1 LVGVNNY
8 YKDFS
13 TVPVLH
19 MRRFTLSAVAALSA
33 SLFYGGVMADVDDTP
48 LFVAAGGNDIGLCQ
62 SEAEPCRTL
71 GYALKRVGKNG
82 QIRVGDGSYELS
94 EPADVIYLL
103 SASIDVRG
111 NYADG
116 AGSTIV
122 GVPHEFAASLAAKG
136 FRVIADSKGLDSR
149 GLSQAAVQTQL
160 GLQSNTAATACVGG
174 SAGAFPCDKVDLLAH
189 VADRTP
195 ASRGADIWGFMD
207 LNTHREYAIVGY
219 SSGTAVYDVSN
230 PEDPR
235 EVGFI
240 DGQSTTWRDIKVY
253 QFWNAVDERWNAY
266 AYVTADNASDGLFII
281 DLSQLPHQVA
291 RISYASDFAEA
302 HNVFLTDTDFSTG
315 LSLTGDAPNLIL
327 AGSNLSDG
335 RFRAYSLADPRAPS
349 FTATPATPP
358 NQPGGDRL
366 YMHDAASMVVSDSRK
381 DTQCVNAGG
390 SDHCDILFDF
400 NESTV
405 DIWDITL
412 ADNPVRLSQ
421 FPYGDASYTH
431 SGWPTEDQQFLF
443 IQDELD
449 ERDRF
454 LPTTLRAVDISD
466 LTAPVHRGSWTGPN
480 RAIDHNGFVR
490 GNRYYMSNYSR
501 GLSILD
507 ISDAVSP
514 SLVGRFD
521 TYPSS
526 DLVGFPGNWGT
537 YPFFPSGN
545 IGLSDIDS
553 GFYLVADNT
562 LDVPQGTLSFSVD
575 AYGADETQSINLT
588 VQRSGGSVAAVSV
601 RWEAIAATADFDD
614 IATTKGI
621 LNWADGDG
629 SIRTI
634 NLGLTND
641 GRVEGLERVLIKLQA
656 PTGGATLSS
665 PSIASAWLSD
675 PGDSATVAFSTAT
688 ASIAERG
695 FATAIAVVKRTGSTS
710 GAVSVDYAIT
720 GGDADNGADYTGPM
734 TGTVSW
740 GDGDANPK
748 WLEYEITDDGSG
760 ETDEFFELT
769 LSNPGGGSIGTNSVL
784 RIDILDGTG
793 SNSAPNSV
801 AGASQTVAGG
811 RTVTLDGNASNDP
824 DGDSLTYAWSQTMG
838 PTITLSNAS
847 SASASFRAPS
857 VGSDTLLQFQL
868 EVIDPHG
875 LTDTSTATVTVSA
888 DSSGEPSGGGSVDFW
903 TLLGLVALFAFSR
916 RDASLLSFVRDP
928 VPSK

>member
-1 LVGVNNY
+1 LVGVNSY

-13 TVPVLH
+13 TVPVPH
-19 MRRFTLSAVAALSA
+19 MRRFRLPALAALL
-33 SLFYGGVMADVDDTP
+33 SLLFAGGVMADVDDTP
-48 LFVAAGGNDIGLCQ
+48 LFVAASGNDTGLCQ
-62 SEAEPCRTL
+62 SEAKPCRTL
-71 GYALKRVGKNG
+71 GFALQRVGKNG

-94 EPADVIYLL
+94 EPADVVYLL
-103 SASIDVRG
+103 SAAIDVRG
-111 NYADG
+111 SYANG

-122 GVPHEFAASLAAKG
+122 GVPPQFAARLAAKG
-136 FRVIADSKGLDSR
+136 FRVIADSKGL
-149 GLSQAAVQTQL
+149 GQALAQSQESL
-160 GLQSNTAATACVGG
+160 RSNTAATACVGG
-174 SAGAFPCDKVDLLAH
+174 FAGAFPCDKVDLLAH

-195 ASRGADIWGFMD
+195 ASRGADIWGFVD

-219 SSGTAVYDVSN
+219 SSGTAIYDVSN
-230 PEDPR
+230 AEQPR

-240 DGQSTTWRDIKVY
+240 DGQSTTWRDIKVH
-253 QFWNAVDERWNAY
+253 QFWNAVDARWNAY

-281 DLSQLPHQVA
+281 DLSQLPHRVA

-315 LSLTGDAPNLIL
+315 LSLTGDAPSLIL

-335 RFRAYSLADPRAPS
+335 RFRAYSLTNPAAPA
-349 FTATPATPP
+349 FTAAPATPA

-366 YMHDAASMVVSDSRK
+366 YMHDAASMVVTDSRK

-390 SDHCDILFDF
+390 SDHCDVLFDF

-405 DIWDITL
+405 DIWDVTQ
-412 ADNPVRLSQ
+412 ASNPVRLSQ
-421 FPYGDASYTH
+421 LPYANASYTH

-449 ERDRF
+449 ERDRL
-454 LPTTLRAVDISD
+454 LPTTLRAVDISV
-466 LTAPVHRGSWTGPN
+466 LTAPVHSGTWTGPN

-507 ISDAVSP
+507 ISNAASP
-514 SLVGRFD
+514 SLIGRFD

-526 DLVGFPGNWGT
+526 DVVGFPGNWGT

-545 IGLSDIDS
+545 IALSDIDS

-562 LDVPQGTLSFSVD
+562 LDAPQGTLSFAVD
-575 AYGADETQSINLT
+575 AYGADETQSVSMT
-588 VQRSGGSVAAVSV
+588 VRRTGGSMGAISV
-601 RWEAIAATADFDD
+601 RWQTIAATADFDD
-614 IATTKGI
+614 ITTSNGI
-621 LNWADGDG
+621 LNWADGDA
-629 SIRTI
+629 SNRTI

-641 GRVEGLERVLIKLQA
+641 GRVEGLERVLVKLQA

-675 PGDSATVAFSTAT
+675 PGDAAIVAFSTDAAT
-688 ASIAERG
+688 ITERG
-695 FATAIAVVKRTGSTS
+695 FATAVAVIKRTGSANGTM
-710 GAVSVDYAIT
+710 SVDYAIT
-720 GGDADNGADYTGPM
+720 GGNAGNGSDYNGPA
-734 TGTVSW
+734 TGTISW
-740 GDGDANPK
+740 PDGDANPR

-769 LSNPGGGSIGTNSVL
+769 LSSPSGGSVGTNSVL
-784 RIDILDGTG
+784 RVNILDGTG

-801 AGASQTVAGG
+801 AGASQTVASG

-824 DGDSLTYAWSQTMG
+824 DGDSLTYSWSQTMG
-838 PTITLSNAS
+838 PAVTLSDAN
-847 SASASFRAPS
+847 SAAASFIAPS
-857 VGSDTLLQFQL
+857 VRSDTLLQFQL
-868 EVIDPHG
+868 EVIDPSG
-875 LTDTSTATVTVSA
+875 LVDASTATVTVSA
-888 DSSGEPSGGGSVDFW
+888 GSGGESSGGGSVGLW
-903 TLLGLVALFAFSR
+903 TLLGLVALIVFSR
-916 RDASLLSFVRDP
+916 MDASLLSFVHDP
-928 VPSK
+928 GRSK

>member
-1 LVGVNNY
+1 MLVDVNRY

-13 TVPVLH
+13 TVPVPH
-19 MRRFTLSAVAALSA
+19 MRPFLFPAFAVLSAC
-33 SLFYGGVMADVDDTP
+33 LFDSSVMADVGDTP
-48 LFVAAGGNDIGLCQ
+48 LFVAASGNDVGLCQ
-62 SEAEPCRTL
+62 SESEPCRTL

-82 QIRVGDGSYELS
+82 RIRVGDGSYELS
-94 EPADVIYLL
+94 EPADVVYLL
-103 SASIDVRG
+103 SSSIDVRG
-111 NYADG
+111 TYADG
-116 AGSTIV
+116 TGSTIV

-136 FRVIADSKGLDSR
+136 FRVITDSK
-149 GLSQAAVQTQL
+149 GLSQAAVQAQL
-160 GLQSNTAATACVGG
+160 SLQSNTAATACVGG
-174 SAGAFPCDKVDLLAH
+174 FAGAFPCDKVDLLAH
-189 VADRTP
+189 IADRTP
-195 ASRGADIWGFMD
+195 ASRGSDIWGFMD

-230 PEDPR
+230 AEKPR

-240 DGQSTTWRDIKVY
+240 DGQSTTWRDVKVH

-281 DLSQLPHQVA
+281 DLSQLPHRVS

-327 AGSNLSDG
+327 AGSNRSDG
-335 RFRAYSLADPRAPS
+335 RFRTYSLGDPAAPS
-349 FTATPATPP
+349 FTAAPATPAD
-358 NQPGGDRL
+358 QPSGNRL
-366 YMHDAASMVVSDSRK
+366 YMHDAASMVVTDSRK

-405 DIWDITL
+405 DIWDVTL
-412 ADNPVRLSQ
+412 ANNPVRLSQ
-421 FPYGDASYTH
+421 LPYSDASYTH
-431 SGWPTEDQQFLF
+431 SGWPTEDQQFLY

-454 LPTTLRAVDISD
+454 LPTTLRAVNISD
-466 LTAPVHRGSWTGPN
+466 LTAPVHSGTWTGPN

-507 ISDAVSP
+507 ISDATSP
-514 SLVGRFD
+514 SLIGRFD

-575 AYGADETQSINLT
+575 AYGADETQSVNLT
-588 VQRSGGSVAAVSV
+588 VQRTGGSLGAVSV
-601 RWEAIAATADFDD
+601 RWEAIAATAGFDD

-629 SIRTI
+629 SDRTI

-641 GRVEGLERVLIKLQA
+641 GTVEGLERVLVKLQA

-675 PGDSATVAFSTAT
+675 PGDAAMVAFSTDT

-695 FATAIAVVKRTGSTS
+695 FATAVAVIERTGSAN
-710 GAVSVDYAIT
+710 GALSVDYAVT
-720 GGDADNGADYTGPM
+720 GGNAGNGFDYTGP
-734 TGTVSW
+734 TAGTVNW
-740 GDGDANPK
+740 GDGDANPR
-748 WLEYEITDDGSG
+748 WVEFEIIDDGSG
-760 ETDEFFELT
+760 ETDEFIELT
-769 LSNPGGGSIGTNSVL
+769 LSNPSAGGVGTNSVL
-784 RIDILDGTG
+784 RIDILDGSG

-801 AGASQTVAGG
+801 AGSSQTVASG
-811 RTVTLDGNASNDP
+811 RTVTLDGSASNDP

-838 PTITLSNAS
+838 PAVVLSNAD
-847 SASASFRAPS
+847 SASASFTAPN

-868 EVIDPHG
+868 EVFDPHG
-875 LTDTSTATVTVSA
+875 RTDASTATVTVSTA
-888 DSSGEPSGGGSVDFW
+888 SGGESSGGGSVGLW
-903 TLLGLVALFAFSR
+903 TLLGLVALFVFSR
-916 RDASLLSFVRDP
+916 RDAFLLSFVRDP
-928 VPSK
+928 ARSK